1 MDSVTLLIQREL
13 SARGLYVGALDGD
26 YGPQTA
32 KAMMAALNIKPA
44 VVVDNTPKEPAWYV
58 EAKRKMG
65 LHEVT
70 DNAELKEFLK
80 SDGNTLGDPQKLPW
94 CGDFVETCIART
106 IPHEDLPDN
115 PYYALNWLKF
125 GQKLN
130 GPALGAIAVFVRP
143 GGGHIGFYAGE
154 RDDAYL
160 VLGGN
165 QSNRVSLTWI
175 SKSRLKGFRWPSL
188 VPLPRIGAVRVK
200 GDGQPLSNNEA

>member
-1 MDSVTLLIQREL
+1 MDPTTLLIQREL
-13 SARGLYVGALDGD
+13 ATRGHYKGALDGQ

-32 KAMMAALNIKPA
+32 KAMMASLGLKPA
-44 VVVDNTPKEPAWYV
+44 VVVDNTAQKEPSWYV

-65 LHEVT
+65 LHET
-70 DNAELKEFLK
+70 LNHAELKEFLK
-80 SDGNTLGDPQKLPW
+80 SDGNTLGDPAKLPW
-94 CGDFVETCIART
+94 CGDFVETCIARAV
-106 IPHEDLPDN
+106 PHEDLPDN

-125 GQKLN
+125 GQKLTS
-130 GPALGAIAVFVRP
+130 PALGAIAVFVRP

-160 VLGGN
+160 ILGGN

-188 VPLPRIGAVRVK
+188 VPLPRMGAVRVN
-200 GDGQPLSNNEA
+200 GSGQLSHNEA